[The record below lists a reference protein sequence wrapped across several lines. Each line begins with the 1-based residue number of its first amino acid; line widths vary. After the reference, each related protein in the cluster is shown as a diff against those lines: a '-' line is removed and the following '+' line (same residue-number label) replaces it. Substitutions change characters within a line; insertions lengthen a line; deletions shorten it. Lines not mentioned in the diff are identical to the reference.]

1 MPGLAVVQMRRGRG
15 VQRGDGGGDLKKFN
29 SKNVQFLN
37 ESEFLKY
44 LNLAT
49 LKAKI
54 SKFYF
59 IIVLFT

>member
-44 LNLAT
+44 LLYFTSKRLNRSCPNLV
-49 LKAKI
+49 
-54 SKFYF
+54 KF
-59 IIVLFT
+59 